1 MGETLEFWRWKLGL
15 QKAGR
20 ARAECARQGGETPS
34 LRGPGIRGACI
45 QGFGPKKKK
54 KTDYNTQW
62 SGSSDVLILAAKNL
76 NKFRFQTNIWS
87 AMTMV
92 RVKCSEHNFHIAS
105 FSAEQVV
112 IKWRRRYYWS
122 RVRRGKRSIICTRKI
137 YLIYSFWKSVSWSF
151 FQQRKRSGSIKLL
164 PSTEAVWCHYNFFQ

>member
-1 MGETLEFWRWKLGL
+1 MPRSRQNYISRSSLTLVDQERPEVAQTWTLVAENSNNFWFQINILSPMTMVL
-15 QKAGR
+15 QWNNSR
-20 ARAECARQGGETPS
+20 
-34 LRGPGIRGACI
+34 
-45 QGFGPKKKK
+45 
-54 KTDYNTQW
+54 
-62 SGSSDVLILAAKNL
+62 DVLILAAKNL

-92 RVKCSEHNFHIAS
+92 RVKCSEHNYHIAR

-151 FQQRKRSGSIKLL
+151 FQQRKRPGSIKLL

>member
-1 MGETLEFWRWKLGL
+1 MS
-15 QKAGR
+15 R
-20 ARAECARQGGETPS
+20 AA
-34 LRGPGIRGACI
+34 
-45 QGFGPKKKK
+45 
-54 KTDYNTQW
+54 
-62 SGSSDVLILAAKNL
+62 DVLILAAKNL

-151 FQQRKRSGSIKLL
+151 FQQRKRPGSNKLL
-164 PSTEAVWCHYNFFQ
+164 PSTEAVWCHYNFFQKQKRFGVFWLFPATESVSWIMTSSNNERSRFKYQKRLVVVF